1 MAKRRRCFSTAVVCL
16 LGMLLAGGLASAQ
29 TVLGRV
35 AGSVLDASGGVLPGA
50 TVTLT
55 NVATNSVATTVTAET
70 GGFVFP
76 QVPAGTYRIV
86 IELEGFK
93 TATFSQVIVNVGAEY
108 SLTAKLELGQLA
120 ETVEVVAGV
129 SLVRTTT
136 PEVSTTV
143 QQREV
148 LALPLSGRDIT
159 GLIRMQAGVPGI
171 SQRGGGTAIDGGR
184 PTWTQVT
191 QDGINVQDNFIR
203 TNSLDFLPNRP
214 TSDNVAEFSMT
225 TSVSGADSAGG
236 ASSVRMVTPSGSNA
250 FRGSVFE
257 ANRNSELSAN
267 SFFNNKSGVPKPF
280 LNRNQFG
287 GRLGGPIVKNKL
299 FFFGYYEGFR
309 QRQQLAQNNTI
320 PANADWAQG
329 VFRYAALDGTVRSI
343 NVLQQV
349 GLKTDATIQSSIL
362 SKFPSPSSVNN
373 FDAGDSRSDR
383 VLNTAGYRF
392 NQKDFNDRDYFGF
405 RFDYE
410 MNSNN
415 RFEVIFSRIKETD
428 DRTDLDTITL
438 PRPLIFT
445 ESTAN
450 RFVAAWRWL
459 ATSRFQNE
467 VRAGF
472 NLAPVA
478 FDSAVDYTGTF
489 FNMPQNL
496 TAREV
501 TFLPQGRYTD
511 TYQFNDSGSF
521 MFGSHEF
528 QFGGSLQAIRINP
541 YNYAG
546 RYPTVSTGFSAGVAP
561 SNLQLVGSMFPG
573 GVSSADLATAN
584 AMLAFQAGII
594 TSVTQTFQV
603 QDQTSGFV
611 AGVPDSKNYAF
622 NNWAAYIQ
630 DNWRLKPNFTVR
642 AGLKWEYYSPL
653 KEADNLA
660 FLPVLNGSLE
670 QTLLDPG
677 ASVGFVDGNFYDSDL
692 NNFGPTVGFAWDVF
706 KDGRTAV
713 RGGYS
718 LAFVNEETATVARA
732 ASTANSGLV
741 TTVASTGLYAY
752 AGAGVPAVPTPTFK
766 AVRTMPDQL
775 ALSLSGT
782 VMGIDPA
789 IKQPHVHQV
798 SAGVSRQLPGSFAAE
813 ARYVGTFGREI
824 WRGID
829 YNQIDAGGEFLQD
842 FLRARSNGFLALS
855 ATGVFN
861 PAYNP
866 AIAGSQPLTVIPNF
880 GGGLLTSATVR
891 TAIQQGEVAR
901 LADTYVT
908 TASTATQARA
918 AFMDNPGIYA
928 AQAMINGGYSNYN
941 AFQFDLRRQY
951 RGGVAGQLNYT
962 WANTKTNSSGTAQN
976 RVEPFL
982 DRDRPELNE
991 TRSEFHVSHVIN
1003 ASLILDLP
1011 FGRGRRWMD
1020 QGGVADAIFGGW
1032 QTSAIIHWQK
1042 GVPLSLLAPRGTFN
1056 RVGRSGSMTPLTSLS
1071 QEQLNDLFKVVKAP
1085 NGNIYW
1091 VDPAV
1096 VDPAT
1101 GRAVGAD
1108 NLSNAAGFAGQV
1120 FFNPMAGEVGNLRP
1134 LQFDRPAVATV
1145 DAAVSKQFRIT
1156 NRVRFEV
1163 KGELLNAF
1171 NTVYFNAGDFD
1182 INSTTFGRITGVA
1195 VGARVVQLSGR
1206 IEF

>member
-1 MAKRRRCFSTAVVCL
+1 MVKRRHLLFPAL
-16 LGMLLAGGLASAQ
+16 LGLAVLLLAGPASAQ

-35 AGSVLDASGGVLPGA
+35 AGTVLDASGAVLPGA
-50 TVTLT
+50 TITLT
-55 NVATNSVATTVTAET
+55 NVATNQVSTAVSSDT
-70 GGFVFP
+70 GAFVFP
-76 QVPAGTYRIV
+76 QVPAGTYKAV
-86 IELEGFK
+86 IELQGFK
-93 TATFSQVIVNVGAEY
+93 TATYTQVIVNVGTEY
-108 SLTAKLELGQLA
+108 SLTARLELGQLA
-120 ETVEVVAGV
+120 ETVEVTAGV
-129 SLVRTTT
+129 SLVKTTT

-148 LALPLSGRDIT
+148 LALPLSGRDVT
-159 GLIRMQAGVPGI
+159 GLIRMQAGVPGL

-214 TSDNVAEFSMT
+214 TSDNVSEFTMT

-236 ASSVRMVTPSGSNA
+236 ATSVRMVTPSGTNA

-257 ANRNSELSAN
+257 ANRNSDLSAN

-287 GRLGGPIVKNKL
+287 GRLGGPVLKNRL

-320 PANADWAQG
+320 PANADWATG

-349 GLKTDATIQSSIL
+349 GLTTDAAIQKTIL
-362 SKFPSPSSVNN
+362 SQFPGPSSVNN
-373 FDAGDSRSDR
+373 YDTGDSRSDR

-392 NQKDFNDRDYFGF
+392 NQKDFNDRDYYGF

-410 MNSNN
+410 LNSNN

-445 ESTAN
+445 QATAK

-459 ATSRFQNE
+459 ASSRFQNE

-472 NLAPVA
+472 NLAPVS
-478 FDSAVDYTGTF
+478 FDSAVDYSGTF
-489 FNMPQNL
+489 FNMPQGL
-496 TAREV
+496 TNREV
-501 TFLPQGRYTD
+501 TFMPQGRYTD

-546 RYPTVSTGFSAGVAP
+546 QYPTVSTGFSAGVAP
-561 SNLQLVGSMFPG
+561 SNLQLVASMFPG
-573 GVSSADLATAN
+573 GISAADLATAN
-584 AMLAFQAGII
+584 SMLAFQSGII

-630 DNWRLKPNFTVR
+630 DNWRWKPNLSIR

-653 KEADNLA
+653 READDLA
-660 FLPVLNGSLE
+660 FLPLPNGSLE

-677 ASVGFVDGNFYDSDL
+677 ARVGFVDGDFYNKDL

-706 KDGRTAV
+706 KDGRTAI

-741 TTVASTGLYAY
+741 TTVAATGLYSY
-752 AGAGVPAVPTPTFK
+752 VNAGVPAVPTPAFK
-766 AVRTMPDQL
+766 PERTMPDQL

-782 VMGIDPA
+782 VMGIDPD

-798 SAGVSRQLPGSFAAE
+798 SVGVSRQLPWSFAAE
-813 ARYVGTFGREI
+813 ARYVGTFGRDI

-829 YNQIDAGGEFLQD
+829 YNQIDAGGAFLQD
-842 FLRARSNGFLALS
+842 FLRARSNGFLAL
-855 ATGVFN
+855 AANGVFD
-861 PAYNP
+861 PAYNANIP
-866 AIAGSQPLTVIPNF
+866 GSQPLTVIPSF

-891 TAIQQGEVAR
+891 QAIQQGEVAR

-908 TASTATQARA
+908 TAATATAGRA

-941 AFQFDLRRQY
+941 AFQVDLRRQY
-951 RGGVAGQLNYT
+951 RGGVAGQINYT
-962 WANTKTNSSGTAQN
+962 WANTYTNSSGTAQN
-976 RVEPFL
+976 RVEPFI
-982 DRDRPELNE
+982 DAKRPELNE
-991 TRSEFHVSHVIN
+991 GRSEFHVTHVIN
-1003 ASLILDLP
+1003 GSLILDLP
-1011 FGRGRRWMD
+1011 FGQGRRWLNG
-1020 QGGVADAIFGGW
+1020 GGVSNAIFGGW
-1032 QTSAIIHWQK
+1032 QTSAIMHWQK
-1042 GVPLSLLAPRGTFN
+1042 GVPISLLSARGTFN
-1056 RVGRSGSMTPLTSLS
+1056 RVGRSGAMTALTSLS
-1071 QEQLNDLFKVVKAP
+1071 QEQLNNLFKVTKAP

-1091 VDPAV
+1091 IDPSV
-1096 VDPAT
+1096 IDPAT

-1108 NLSNAAGFAGQV
+1108 NLGNTAGFSGQV
-1120 FFNPMAGEVGNLRP
+1120 FFNPMAGEVGNLRV
-1134 LQFDRPAVATV
+1134 LQFDRPAVFTL
-1145 DAAVSKQFRIT
+1145 DAAIAKRFNLTR
-1156 NRVRFEV
+1156 RVTFEV

-1171 NTVYFNAGDFD
+1171 NSVYFNAGDFN

>member
-1 MAKRRRCFSTAVVCL
+1 
-16 LGMLLAGGLASAQ
+16 
-29 TVLGRV
+29 
-35 AGSVLDASGGVLPGA
+35 VLPGA
-50 TVTLT
+50 TITLT
-55 NVATNSVATTVTAET
+55 NVATNSVATAVATDT
-70 GGFVFP
+70 GAFVFP
-76 QVPAGTYRIV
+76 QVPAGTYKIV
-86 IELEGFK
+86 VELQGFK
-93 TATFSQVIVNVGAEY
+93 TATYTQVIVNVGTEY
-108 SLTAKLELGQLA
+108 SLTARLELGQLA

-129 SLVRTTT
+129 SLVKTTT

-148 LALPLSGRDIT
+148 LALPLSGRDVT

-171 SQRGGGTAIDGGR
+171 AQRSSTAIDGGR

-214 TSDNVAEFSMT
+214 TSDNVAEFSVT

-236 ASSVRMVTPSGSNA
+236 ATSVRMVTPSGSNT

-257 ANRNSELSAN
+257 ANRNSDLSAN
-267 SFFNNKSGVPKPF
+267 SFFNNKSGVEKPF

-287 GRLGGPIVKNKL
+287 GRIGGPVLKNKL

-320 PANADWAQG
+320 PANADWTQG

-349 GLKTDATIQSSIL
+349 GLPTDATIQKTIL
-362 SKFPSPSSVNN
+362 SQFPAPSSVNN
-373 FDAGDSRSDR
+373 YDTGDSRSDR

-392 NQKDFNDRDYFGF
+392 NQKDFNDRDYYGL

-410 MNSNN
+410 LNSNN

-428 DRTDLDTITL
+428 DRTDLDAITL

-445 ESTAN
+445 QSTAK

-467 VRAGF
+467 IRAGF
-472 NLAPVA
+472 NLAPVS
-478 FDSAVDYTGTF
+478 FDSAVDYSGTF
-489 FNMPQNL
+489 FNMPLGL
-496 TAREV
+496 TNREV

-521 MFGSHEF
+521 MAGRHEF

-546 RYPTVSTGFSAGVAP
+546 QYPTVSTGFSPGVAP
-561 SNLQLVGSMFPG
+561 SNLQLVASMFPG
-573 GVSSADLATAN
+573 GISAADLSSAN
-584 AMLAFQAGII
+584 AMLAFQSGII

-611 AGVPDSKNYAF
+611 AGIPDSKNYAF

-630 DNWRLKPNFTVR
+630 DNWRWKPNLSIR

-653 KEADNLA
+653 KEADNLG
-660 FLPVLNGSLE
+660 FLPVLKGSLE

-677 ASVGFVDGNFYDSDL
+677 ATVGFVDGNFYNSDL

-706 KDGRTAV
+706 KDGRTAI

-732 ASTANSGLV
+732 ASTANAGLV
-741 TTVASTGLYAY
+741 TTVAATNLYSY
-752 AGAGVPAVPTPTFK
+752 VNAGVPAVPTPAFK
-766 AVRTMPDQL
+766 STRTMPDQL

-782 VMGIDPA
+782 VMGIDPDL
-789 IKQPHVHQV
+789 KQPHVHQI
-798 SAGVSRQLPGSFAAE
+798 SAGISRLLPWAFAAE
-813 ARYVGTFGREI
+813 ARYVGTFGRDI

-829 YNQIDAGGEFLQD
+829 YNQIDAGGAFLQD
-842 FLRARSNGFLALS
+842 FLRARSNGFLAL
-855 ATGVFN
+855 AANGVFD
-861 PAYNP
+861 PAYNVNIP
-866 AIAGSQPLTVIPNF
+866 GSQPLTVLPSF
-880 GGGLLTSATVR
+880 GGGLLTNSGVR
-891 TAIQQGEVAR
+891 SAIQQGEVAR

-908 TASTATQARA
+908 TASTAAQARA

-928 AQAMINGGYSNYN
+928 SQAILNGGYSNYN
-941 AFQFDLRRQY
+941 AFQFDLRRSY
-951 RGGVAGQLNYT
+951 RGGVAGQVNYT
-962 WANTKTNSSGTAQN
+962 WANTWTNSVGTAQN
-976 RVEPFL
+976 RVEPFI
-982 DRDRPELNE
+982 DAKRPELNE
-991 TRSEFHVSHVIN
+991 GRSEFHVTHVIN
-1003 ASLILDLP
+1003 GSLILDLP
-1011 FGRGRRWMD
+1011 FGEGRRWMNS
-1020 QGGVADAIFGGW
+1020 GGVSNAIFGGW
-1032 QTSAIIHWQK
+1032 QTSAIVHWQK
-1042 GVPLSLLAPRGTFN
+1042 GVPLSLLSARGTFN
-1056 RVGRSGSMTPLTSLS
+1056 RVGRSGSMTALTSLS
-1071 QEQLNDLFKVVKAP
+1071 QEQLNALFKVTKAP

-1091 VDPAV
+1091 LDPAV
-1096 VDPAT
+1096 IDPAT

-1108 NLSNAAGFAGQV
+1108 NLNNTAGFPGQV
-1120 FFNPMAGEVGNLRP
+1120 FFNPMAGEVGNLKV
-1134 LQFDRPAVATV
+1134 LQFDRPPVFTLDGAIA
-1145 DAAVSKQFRIT
+1145 KQFKIT
-1156 NRVRFEV
+1156 KRVRFEV

-1171 NTVYFNAGDFD
+1171 NSVFFNAGDYN

>member
-1 MAKRRRCFSTAVVCL
+1 MVNYRPSLRAAMVCVIGIL
-16 LGMLLAGGLASAQ
+16 LLAAPASAQ

-50 TVTLT
+50 TITLT
-55 NVATNSVATTVTAET
+55 NVATNQVSTAVSSET
-70 GGFVFP
+70 GTFRFP
-76 QVPAGTYRIV
+76 QVPAGTYKIV

-93 TATFSQVIVNVGAEY
+93 TATFNQVIVNVGTEY
-108 SLTAKLELGQLA
+108 SLTAKLELGQLS

-129 SLVRTTT
+129 SLVKTTT

-148 LALPLSGRDIT
+148 LALPLSGRDVT

-236 ASSVRMVTPSGSNA
+236 ATSVRMVTPSGTNSY
-250 FRGSVFE
+250 RGSVFE

-267 SFFNNKSGVPKPF
+267 SFFNNKSGVEKPF

-287 GRLGGPIVKNKL
+287 GRLGGPILKNKL

-309 QRQQLAQNNTI
+309 QASMTAQNNTI
-320 PANADWAQG
+320 PANADWATG
-329 VFRYAALDGTVRSI
+329 VFRYAALDGTLRSI

-349 GLKTDATIQSSIL
+349 GLKTDATIQSTIL
-362 SKFPSPSSVNN
+362 SKFPAPSSVNN
-373 FDAGDSRSDR
+373 YDTGDSRSDR

-392 NQKDFNDRDYFGF
+392 NQKDYNDRDYFGF

-410 MNSNN
+410 LSQNS

-428 DRTDLDTITL
+428 DRTDLDLITL
-438 PRPLIFT
+438 PRPLIYT
-445 ESTAN
+445 QSTAK

-459 ATSRFQNE
+459 ASSKFSNE

-472 NLAPVA
+472 NLAPVS
-478 FDSAVDYTGTF
+478 FDSAVDYSGTF
-489 FNMPQNL
+489 FNMPQGL

-511 TYQFNDSGSF
+511 TYQFSDSGSF
-521 MFGSHEF
+521 MSGRHEF

-546 RYPTVSTGFSAGVAP
+546 QYPTVSTGFSAGVAP
-561 SNLQLVGSMFPG
+561 ANLQLVGSMFPG
-573 GVSSADLATAN
+573 GISAADLSTAN
-584 AMLAFQAGII
+584 AMLAFQSGIVS
-594 TSVTQTFQV
+594 SVTQTFQV

-622 NNWAAYIQ
+622 NNWAAYVQ
-630 DNWRLKPNFTVR
+630 DNWRWKPNFSIR
-642 AGLKWEYYSPL
+642 AGMKWEYYSPL

-660 FLPVLNGSLE
+660 FLPVMKGSLE

-677 ASVGFVDGNFYDSDL
+677 ATVGFVDGNFYNSDL

-718 LAFVNEETATVARA
+718 LSFVNEETATVARA

-741 TTVASTGLYAY
+741 TTVAATGLYAY
-752 AGAGVPAVPTPTFK
+752 AGAGIPVVPTPAFK
-766 AVRTMPDQL
+766 SVRTMPDQL

-782 VMGIDPA
+782 VMGIEPEL
-789 IKQPHVHQV
+789 KQPHVHSISV
-798 SAGVSRQLPGSFAAE
+798 GVSRQLPWSFAGE
-813 ARYVGTFGREI
+813 ARYVGTFGRDI

-829 YNQIDAGGEFLQD
+829 YNQIDAGGAFLQD

-861 PAYNP
+861 PAYDPN
-866 AIAGSQPLTVIPNF
+866 ISGSQPLTVIPTF
-880 GGGLLTSATVR
+880 GGGLLTNSGVR

-908 TASTATQARA
+908 TASTATSARA
-918 AFMDNPGIYA
+918 AFMDNPGIYS
-928 AQAMINGGYSNYN
+928 AQAMINGGYSDYH

-951 RGGVAGQLNYT
+951 RGGVAGQVNYT
-962 WANTKTNSSGTAQN
+962 WVNTETDSSGTAQN

-982 DRDRPELNE
+982 DANRPELNVS
-991 TRSEFHVSHVIN
+991 RSEFHVSHVIN
-1003 ASLILDLP
+1003 ASLIIDLP
-1011 FGRGRRWMD
+1011 FGEGKKWMNG
-1020 QGGVADAIFGGW
+1020 GGVSNAIFGGW
-1032 QTSAIIHWQK
+1032 QTSAIIHWQQ
-1042 GVPLSLLAPRGTFN
+1042 GVPISLLSARGSFN
-1056 RVGRSGSMTPLTSLS
+1056 RVGRAGTMTALTSLS
-1071 QEQLNDLFKVVKAP
+1071 QEQLNDLFKVTKAA

-1091 VDPAV
+1091 IDPAV
-1096 VDPAT
+1096 IDPAT

-1108 NLSNAAGFAGQV
+1108 NLNNAAGFAGQV
-1120 FFNPMAGEVGNLRP
+1120 FFNPMAGEVGNLR
-1134 LQFDRPAVATV
+1134 LLDFDRPAVFTL
-1145 DAAVSKQFRIT
+1145 DAAVAKQFKIT

-1171 NTVYFNAGDFD
+1171 NSVYFNAGDFN

-1195 VGARVVQLSGR
+1195 VGARIVQLSGR